1 MPQVLPGHLASRGL
15 TGNVAWLNNNN
26 NVQCFLT
33 KYFIWNYFSQ
43 SAELQHTDLFP
54 QQKSLVTYLND
65 KRKKERER
73 KREKT
78 GRKKQRKRGKKN
90 RGREEKGT
98 EKERE
103 KEQRKRGKKEQRN
116 RRKKRK
122 KPVKNVHEFVFTV
135 GDTEVHDPV
144 QQVDEVCREIT
155 VKCRYRPFK
164 VVTAGDDVNL
174 RQKNLHAEHD
184 TIQHS
189 AQHITYI
196 D

>member
-1 MPQVLPGHLASRGL
+1 M
-15 TGNVAWLNNNN
+15 TN
-26 NVQCFLT
+26 
-33 KYFIWNYFSQ
+33 
-43 SAELQHTDLFP
+43 
-54 QQKSLVTYLND
+54 
-65 KRKKERER
+65 ER
-73 KREKT
+73 KREKEREKKQEERNREREGKRT
-78 GRKKQRKRGKKN
+78 EEERKKEQRKRGKKN